1 MMTKRQQRWMRMWLG
16 MALGLSCLASPAR
29 GVPQVILDTDYR
41 SDVDDVGALAT
52 LHAFE
57 NMGWARILGVVATTT
72 GPHVVAAIDAV
83 NTFYGRTNIPVGL
96 IQEDS
101 RFNTTLG
108 DDDYAPLLADRGRF
122 RSVRTNEDAPESTAL
137 YRRLLHG
144 AEDRSVTIVV
154 VGAQTAVHRLL
165 RSGSRHGGDDIAL
178 TGKELIERKVRELV
192 LMGGHFTDPG
202 FAEFNITLD
211 VVAAQEIAGSWPSPI
226 MYSGFERGV
235 GVLTGAALRDPVRH
249 PVALAYEAYRGSGGA
264 GVIGNRNSWDQTA
277 VVYAVVGTTYMGRA
291 LWHKS
296 EAHRVGFTD
305 EGRTLKTAD
314 PGSERYFLKAAM
326 SDADLAAWISGWMI
340 RPPGGAGK

>member
-1 MMTKRQQRWMRMWLG
+1 MV
-16 MALGLSCLASPAR
+16 LGLCCLASPAR
-29 GVPQVILDTDYR
+29 GVPLVILDTDYR

-57 NMGWARILGVVATTT
+57 DLGWARILGVVATTT

-96 IQEDS
+96 IAEDS

-108 DDDYAPLLADRGRF
+108 DDDYAPLLADRARF
-122 RSVRTNEDAPESTAL
+122 PSERTNADAPESTAL
-137 YRRLLHG
+137 YRRLLNG
-144 AEDRSVTIVV
+144 AADQSVTIVV

-165 RSGSRHGGDDIAL
+165 RSGSRHGGDDIAQ
-178 TGKELIERKVRELV
+178 TGKELVRRKVRELV

-211 VVAAQEIAGSWPSPI
+211 VVAAQEIAGRWPSPI

-235 GVLTGAALRDPVRH
+235 GVLTGAALRDPAGH

-264 GVIGNRNSWDQTA
+264 GVIGNRSSWDQTA
-277 VVYAVVGTTYMGRA
+277 VVYAVVGTTYLGRP
-291 LWHKS
+291 LWHRS
-296 EAHRVGFTD
+296 EAHRIGFTD
-305 EGRTLKTAD
+305 EGRTLRTVD
-314 PGSERYFLKAAM
+314 PGSDRYYLKEGM
-326 SDADLAAWISGWMI
+326 SDADVAARISGWMI
-340 RPPGGAGK
+340 RPPGVTGR